1 MYKVFAFLKRNPK
14 LTHDEYRAGHVGYHC
29 GQSRR
34 LKNIRGYLV
43 NVWANLP
50 FAEQL
55 AVMDQQR
62 QVALLPDLIFNEPAG
77 FTDWWDGF
85 PQVYFDDHASWL
97 DARTVEPTRATTAG
111 LVVDP
116 DWSLADSPHL
126 FKPSPIDPNKFC
138 AFHLRMHEQVV
149 VPVRRPERKMTKLIQ
164 FFQKQPALSEPE
176 FQQRL
181 TEEYYPLAGSMP
193 GLHGYSGN
201 LRDLDE
207 EAAMRDF
214 FAADDWV
221 FSTDGTAERRA
232 FCAMWRGA
240 NELFFENM
248 ADFAAARSEQRLR
261 APLVALER
269 ELFSAVW
276 YVEVD
281 ENLIVLPNRAARPEF
296 YFR

>member
-43 NVWANLP
+43 NIWSNVP
-50 FAEQL
+50 FA
-55 AVMDQQR
+55 QR
-62 QVALLPDLIFNEPAG
+62 VSELDAALLAELMFNEPAG
-77 FTDWWDGF
+77 FTEWWDGF

-97 DARTVEPTRATTAG
+97 DARTVEPTRATTEG

-126 FKPSPIDPNKFC
+126 FKPSPVNPEKFC

-149 VPVRRPERKMTKLIQ
+149 VPVRRPERKLTKLIQ
-164 FFQKQPALSEPE
+164 FFKQHPALTEAE

-181 TEEYYPLAGSMP
+181 INDYYPLAGSMP
-193 GLHGYSGN
+193 GLYGYTGN

-207 EAAMRDF
+207 DAAMRDF

-221 FSTDGTAERRA
+221 FSADGTAERRA
-232 FCAMWRGA
+232 FCDLWRGA
-240 NELFFENM
+240 NEMFFENTEH
-248 ADFAAARSEQRLR
+248 FVAARRDRRLQ
-261 APLVALER
+261 AQLVPLER
-269 ELFSAVW
+269 ELFEAVW

-281 ENLIVLPNRAARPEF
+281 ENLIVLPNRSTRPTF
-296 YFR
+296 YYR

>member
-1 MYKVFAFLKRNPK
+1 MFKVFAFLKRNPN

-43 NVWANLP
+43 NVWCNLA
-50 FAEQL
+50 FEQRIQL
-55 AVMDQQR
+55 QGKS
-62 QVALLPDLIFNEPAG
+62 LLPKLVFNEPSG

-97 DARTVEPTRATTAG
+97 DARTVEPTRATPDG
-111 LVVDP
+111 LVIDP
-116 DWSLADSPHL
+116 DWDLGDSPHL
-126 FKPSPIDPNKFC
+126 FRPAPHNPEKFC

-149 VPVRRPERKMTKLIQ
+149 LPVRRPEHKVTKLMQ
-164 FFQKQPALSEPE
+164 FFQKRPE
-176 FQQRL
+176 VTEADLKKRL
-181 TEEYYPLAGSMP
+181 AEEYYPLAAQMP
-193 GLHGYSGN
+193 GLVGYTGN

-214 FAADDWV
+214 FAADDWL
-221 FSTDGTAERRA
+221 FTPEGTAERRE
-232 FCAMWRGA
+232 FCALWRGA
-240 NELFFENM
+240 NELFFEEF
-248 ADFAAARSEQRLR
+248 DQFVAARSNPELGES
-261 APLVALER
+261 LER
-269 ELFSAVW
+269 LEHELFSSVW

-281 ENLIVLPNRAARPEF
+281 ENLIVLPNRRPRPEF

>member
-43 NVWANLP
+43 NVWSNLP
-50 FAEQL
+50 FVDKVDA
-55 AVMDQQR
+55 D
-62 QVALLPDLIFNEPAG
+62 LLDELRFNEPPG
-77 FTDWWDGF
+77 FTGWWDGF

-97 DARTVEPTRATTAG
+97 DARTVEPTRAMTEG

-126 FKPSPIDPNKFC
+126 FKPSPNNPDKFC

-149 VPVRRPERKMTKLIQ
+149 VPVKRPERKMTKLMQ
-164 FFQKQPALSEPE
+164 FFRKHPALSETE

-181 TEEYYPLAGSMP
+181 SGEYYPLAGSMP
-193 GLHGYSGN
+193 GLRGYTGN

-207 EAAMRDF
+207 DAAMRDF
-214 FAADDWV
+214 FAADDWL
-221 FSTDGTAERRA
+221 FTPAGTAERHE
-232 FCAMWRGA
+232 FCDLWRGA
-240 NELFFENM
+240 NELFFSDF
-248 ADFAAARSEQRLR
+248 ADFVAARCNPRVR
-261 APLVALER
+261 APLLALER
-269 ELFSAVW
+269 ELFEAVW

-281 ENLIVLPNRAARPEF
+281 ENLIVMPNRAARPDF
-296 YFR
+296 YYR

>member
-43 NVWANLP
+43 NVWSNVP
-50 FAEQL
+50 FA
-55 AVMDQQR
+55 QR
-62 QVALLPDLIFNEPAG
+62 AGSKLLNELTFNEPSG

-97 DARTVEPTRATTAG
+97 DARTVEPTRAMTDG

-126 FKPSPIDPNKFC
+126 FKPSPANPDKFC

-149 VPVRRPERKMTKLIQ
+149 VPVRRSERKQTKLIQ
-164 FFQKQPALSEPE
+164 FFKKHPALSETE

-181 TEEYYPLAGSMP
+181 TNDYYPLAGSMM
-193 GLHGYSGN
+193 GLRGYTGN

-214 FAADDWV
+214 FAADDWL
-221 FSTDGTAERRA
+221 FTEDGTAERRA
-232 FCAMWRGA
+232 FCGLWRGA
-240 NELFFENM
+240 NELFFTQFS
-248 ADFAAARSEQRLR
+248 DFVAARSDLR
-261 APLVALER
+261 VKAPLAALER
-269 ELFSAVW
+269 ELFEALW

-281 ENLIVLPNRAARPEF
+281 ENLIVMPNRAPRPDF
-296 YFR
+296 YYR